1 MCIIC
6 EYYSRN
12 AVSKNIKKKKNLV
25 LLQSRMFHAW
35 FFMINAFFALEW
47 QVRSD
52 SLDHWLHPSRSRKNP
67 LWTGGC
73 CMRTSRVWA
82 GDQMSTGCVGM
93 EEEDQQEMVDLWTT
107 HVPFEVSSE
116 RCNSTI
122 SRFKNGIKKLHD
134 DDLENSLTAY
144 VCLSCGML
152 LQDYSLCCHL
162 WSCLCFLLFY
172 FCVFNSAFSLIMVWY
187 PLWIRKKN

>member
-1 MCIIC
+1 
-6 EYYSRN
+6 
-12 AVSKNIKKKKNLV
+12 
-25 LLQSRMFHAW
+25 
-35 FFMINAFFALEW
+35 
-47 QVRSD
+47 
-52 SLDHWLHPSRSRKNP
+52 
-67 LWTGGC
+67 
-73 CMRTSRVWA
+73 MRTSRVWA
-82 GDQMSTGCVGM
+82 GDQMSTECVGT

-107 HVPFEVSSE
+107 PVPLEVSSE

-187 PLWIRKKN
+187 PLWIRKKIKLTLKKAKDWNTRDRCNCSQLWHIPWSNFRIFLSLSLELIFPVCKTEVVLLPVYILPSKKG